1 MDSLLPVAQAP
12 ILRMSGGGMSGGSM
26 ETLLPAAPP
35 VHIAGMHGGASLL
48 PVAPSVPI
56 AGMHGGADLYSIPYG
71 AIHNTSVRS
80 DHVASFGIVNTFSRN
95 EAALPTNPPCAP
107 ITDTPAPLCDILYP
121 FVDRRVQALLKRV
134 RFPSGDADIDMGC
147 GRIVRKGKELTISF
161 HEKAITLL
169 SCDLTGTFAK
179 FHTGMPRHIPL
190 SVEQSSHDKGLLS
203 WMLGSPVTDTGVFDL
218 ITFMDQKKS
227 PVLPLQGFRQF
238 LSYHK
243 ENVGDMDVLRYA
255 MELYGY
261 RTGAVANTKDLY
273 GLILSPTIAVRRVND
288 TFSIYENGA
297 VKQGAWDPTWSTRV
311 GGFAVFEP
319 TEAPVLPS
327 SPALATSP
335 ASGASSSAIAPL
347 SAPITSSD
355 AAQVGFIGQKIET
368 RVTVPDTQ
376 TIGSASYDLRG
387 VIHHSGGVD
396 AGHYVYYYRNPPD
409 NKDNNWV
416 SFSDSDVKKDLDR
429 PDQIHTG
436 YVYLFER
443 QGSPHGPLKGIENET
458 ASSCW
463 MNAALQM
470 FYHITEYRNYVEG
483 FKSENYHLPE
493 DINTLTLALQRI
505 FNDYSKNEPASI
517 TCKNEYATL
526 FKAAFGDKP
535 MNTHQDTMEFITKV
549 LLRII
554 DPFNDKGEKFNDA
567 QSTDLYDRFMIRDVS
582 TLECPGVAQATST
595 TNYPMLTV
603 SLDVPQSPTSLEM
616 LLQDYSRSIATESE
630 MTVADVRC
638 VPTKKMSIATPDNN
652 QYIIVQL
659 KRFKKM

>member
-134 RFPSGDADIDMGC
+134 HFPSGDADIDMGC

-179 FHTGMPRHIPL
+179 FHTGMPRYTPL
-190 SVEQSSHDKGLLS
+190 PVEKSDKGLLS
-203 WMLGSPVTDTGVFDL
+203 WMLGSPVTDTGVFNL
-218 ITFMDQKKS
+218 ITFMDQMKTQNPILS
-227 PVLPLQGFRQF
+227 LQGFRQF

-243 ENVGDMDVLRYA
+243 DTVEEMDVLRYA

-261 RTGAVANTKDLY
+261 RTGAIANTKDLY
-273 GLILSPTIAVRRVND
+273 GLILSPTNAVRRVND

-297 VKQGAWDPTWSTRV
+297 VKQGKWDSAWSSKE
-311 GGFAVFEP
+311 GFAVFEP
-319 TEAPVLPS
+319 TEAPIVS
-327 SPALATSP
+327 SPAASALATSP
-335 ASGASSSAIAPL
+335 ASGASSSAIAPF
-347 SAPITSSD
+347 SAPITSSH

-376 TIGSASYDLRG
+376 TIGKGSYDLRG

-396 AGHYVYYYRNPPD
+396 GGHYVYYYRNPPD
-409 NKDNNWV
+409 TQAKNWV

-429 PDQIHTG
+429 PDQINTG

-443 QGSPHGPLKGIENET
+443 RGSSHGSLKGIQNHGN
-458 ASSCW
+458 SCW

-470 FYHITEYRNYVEG
+470 FYHIPEYRAYVEQ
-483 FKSENYHLPE
+483 FNTTESN
-493 DINTLTLALQRI
+493 DITNLTLALQKI
-505 FNDYSKNEPASI
+505 FRSYSANNENAVE
-517 TCKNEYATL
+517 CMVEYQTL
-526 FKAAFGDKP
+526 FNYTFPYQPIGSQ
-535 MNTHQDTMEFITKV
+535 QDAMEFITKV
-549 LLRII
+549 LLHII
-554 DPFNDKGEKFNDA
+554 DHISELRSLFAIE
-567 QSTDLYDRFMIRDVS
+567 YVS
-582 TLECPGVAQATST
+582 TLTCSNSSVTPSKKTDPMNALSLAIPVQATSS
-595 TNYPMLTV
+595 LT
-603 SLDVPQSPTSLEM
+603 LDALMTQEM
-616 LLQDYSRSIATESE
+616 AAQIMSTGTKVGDALCDTVTRTVDLQI
-630 MTVADVRC
+630 
-638 VPTKKMSIATPDNN
+638 PDKNR
-652 QYIIVQL
+652 YVIIQM
-659 KRFKKM
+659 KRFTS